1 MFKLSRSTRGRR
13 RCKNF
18 TFLIIFMLLI
28 YLKVMQFTYHGHN
41 CQLWNIHYDQ
51 VTGQAILFSDKH
63 PHCALDVRS
72 RGLYLDVYEEGK
84 VSQLW
89 TYKNGR
95 FFNQGRVMT
104 SSEWSATTPIDTFP
118 LSFFGSEDQTFCILK
133 QENIKNPFLDKRV
146 YLTR

>member
-1 MFKLSRSTRGRR
+1 MVPGGAGTNVRILPFRLY
-13 RCKNF
+13 
-18 TFLIIFMLLI
+18 MLLI
-28 YLKVMQFTYHGHN
+28 YLKVKLSDFHGLN
-41 CQLWNIHYDQ
+41 RQLWNISHNQ

-63 PHCALDVRS
+63 PHCAIDVRS
-72 RGLYLDVYEEGK
+72 TGLYLDVYEEGK

-104 SSEWSATTPIDTFP
+104 APDWPATRLRAPIDTFP
-118 LSFFGSEDQTFCILK
+118 LSFFGSEDQTFYILK
-133 QENIKNPFLDKRV
+133 KENIKNPLLDKRV